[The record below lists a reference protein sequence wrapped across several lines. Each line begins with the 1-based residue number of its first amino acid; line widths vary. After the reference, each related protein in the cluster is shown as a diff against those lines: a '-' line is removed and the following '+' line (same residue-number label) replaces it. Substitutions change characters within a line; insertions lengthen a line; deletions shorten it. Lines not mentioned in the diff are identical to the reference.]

1 MINTDVLEKDI
12 KNKKISNSYVLCG
25 IDEELIKESVDNI
38 VKPFVSRDDM
48 DLNYIKIDGLS
59 ASFDS
64 IKNACET
71 MPFFTQKKV
80 VVVYRANFLKEKCDS
95 EGKKLFTEIKEY
107 LKDIPEFTVL
117 VMYYVFSDKRETP
130 KKNKKLMSLDKITTI
145 VHIEKLK
152 REGFVKKVS
161 AIFKSK
167 KAKIGNMEIRY
178 FCEKVPSNLEIVKS
192 EIDKLISY
200 ANDREIKKEDIDKL
214 LPRKSEDDIFDL
226 VDLISQRKIEKAMDM
241 LDELLF
247 KADQHMLII
256 TSIERQFKTLYD
268 VKALLNEGKSSDDLV
283 SILKKPK
290 FVCDKLSN
298 LSKKFTRKQ
307 LEGLLKICL
316 DTENILKSS
325 TVDKKTELEF
335 LLIKTLMVKK

>member
-1 MINTDVLEKDI
+1 MINGDILNKNI
-12 KNKKISNSYVLCG
+12 KNKKISNSYILCG
-25 IDEELIKESVDNI
+25 IDEELIKESINNI
-38 VKPFVSRDDM
+38 IKPFVSNDGM
-48 DLNYIKIDGLS
+48 DLNYIKMDGLTTD
-59 ASFDS
+59 FDS

-71 MPFFTQKKV
+71 MPFFSDKKV
-80 VVVYRANFLKEKCDS
+80 VVIYRANFLKEKCDS
-95 EGKKLFTEIKEY
+95 EGKKLFSEIKEY
-107 LKDIPEFTVL
+107 LKDISETTIL
-117 VMYYVFSDKRETP
+117 IMYYVFNDKRENP
-130 KKNKKLMSLDKITTI
+130 KKNKKLMSLDKITNI

-161 AIFKSK
+161 EIFKIQ
-167 KAKIGNMEIRY
+167 KAEIGNMEVRY
-178 FCEKVPSNLEIVKS
+178 FCEKVPSNLDIVKY

-200 ANDREIKKEDIDKL
+200 ANGRKIKKEDIDKL

-256 TSIERQFKTLYD
+256 TSIEKQFKTLYD
-268 VKALLNEGKSSDDLV
+268 VKAYLNEGKSSSDLEK
-283 SILKKPK
+283 ILRRPK

-307 LEGLLKICL
+307 LEGLLRICL
-316 DTENILKSS
+316 DTENVLKSS